1 MIRRIILFLWILF
14 VWFFAYRRYNKT
26 AADNLLYKIKN
37 LSFSSSNNYTTSV
50 YNSTG
55 FKESTSSWQVWSLL
69 EKISDTIVDKT
80 WNYDNETN
88 EKIVQKILNE
98 NTLQQGVIV
107 PWISGRVIV
116 QTGKVDTISAQK
128 TIVEKNNIITKPKTV
143 LSDEDIKQAEE
154 FSNLFSN

>member
-1 MIRRIILFLWILF
+1 M
-14 VWFFAYRRYNKT
+14 WFFAYRRYNKT